1 MLENTFVMLPRFLE
15 VYLFRMPMVI
25 YHSSLGFD
33 EEYAA
38 NEYFVKDSITI
49 VLFGGS
55 EEKERSGGE
64 GYFGVFFL
72 YDMRL

>member
-15 VYLFRMPMVI
+15 VYLFRMRMMI

-55 EEKERSGGE
+55 EEKERGG
-64 GYFGVFFL
+64 GGVILGFFL